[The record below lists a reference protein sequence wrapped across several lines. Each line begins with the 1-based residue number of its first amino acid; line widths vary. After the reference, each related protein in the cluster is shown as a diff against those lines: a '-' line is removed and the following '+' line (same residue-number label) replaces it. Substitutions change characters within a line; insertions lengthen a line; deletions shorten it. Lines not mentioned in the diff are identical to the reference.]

1 MNILMENMAMEKIFF
16 FVPLSVGV
24 WIITV
29 GAALNMVGTSVL
41 IDSNEADTRLIW
53 VYAECCIAA
62 LNTLSGLL
70 ALMKVEF
77 ACKFL
82 PFGQLLIMLN
92 FLLVQLLAEEKGSA
106 TPNKDEGNDFNVIM
120 QNIIAACSQCCWIYT
135 AFSWQVLVKKQAEAK
150 QKREEEGA
158 QNETKKEQEAQKSRA
173 KRGKN
178 HSTSG
183 KFKRQ

>member
-92 FLLVQLLAEEKGSA
+92 FLLVQLLAEKGSA
-106 TPNKDEGNDFNVIM
+106 TPNEDEGNDFNVIM

-150 QKREEEGA
+150 QKREEEEA
-158 QNETKKEQEAQKSRA
+158 QNETKKEQETQKSRA